1 MVFCLFVLPV
11 TEATTRLTDTQGML
25 LLGNNCVF
33 IYVVNEHSKTEG
45 DANVAPGV
53 KLTFL
58 PLAHFHT
65 RAAGG
70 SACQQEGR
78 ARKAAGSLLCSRYLL
93 PRHGN
98 HTLHLLPLL
107 FR

>member
-1 MVFCLFVLPV
+1 
-11 TEATTRLTDTQGML
+11 ML

-33 IYVVNEHSKTEG
+33 IYMVNERSKIEG

-58 PLAHFHT
+58 SLAHFHT

-78 ARKAAGSLLCSRYLL
+78 AGKAAGSSLCSQHLL
-93 PRHGN
+93 PRDGN